1 MVVRDRNDDDKI
13 VACVRS
19 GGKYRWDM
27 INGRYIVLNIFLY
40 FLLNSSF
47 VLRFLL

>member
-19 GGKYRWDM
+19 GGKYQWDM
-27 INGRYIVLNIFLY
+27 INGIYVHILIGLCTGLQSYQKCNL
-40 FLLNSSF
+40 
-47 VLRFLL
+47 